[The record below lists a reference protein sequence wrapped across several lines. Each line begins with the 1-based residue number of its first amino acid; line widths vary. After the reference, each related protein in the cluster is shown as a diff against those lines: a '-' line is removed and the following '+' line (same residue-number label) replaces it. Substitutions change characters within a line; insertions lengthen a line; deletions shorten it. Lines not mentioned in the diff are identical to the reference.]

1 MTLLTILEKINKNK
15 LLTRTYFDISEVS
28 KENYNL
34 YKLRQD
40 PLIADIVG
48 NRIQFVFNR
57 SPYSSYSIAP
67 DGILTRTKTTQK
79 NIETRIKEI
88 AKRIKDT
95 DIGSKEYNDLEDY
108 LWMYEKGY
116 TDCTNTVIELEKVI
130 RQLNEF
136 YNISN

>member
-116 TDCTNTVIELEKVI
+116 IDCTNTVIELEKVI